1 MGKAL
6 ILFARFEQPVHVP
19 GADSVPLGQ
28 DLDDVSAR
36 SLSIFGQFAKFTDE
50 SIDGRELRVRSGVPI
65 RPGDDQCEL
74 SFWLCKMF

>member
-28 DLDDVSAR
+28 ELDDVSAR
-36 SLSIFGQFAKFTDE
+36 PVSIFGQFAKFVDE
-50 SIDGRELRVRSGVPI
+50 SIDRRELRLRSDGPD
-65 RPGDDQCEL
+65 RPL
-74 SFWLCKMF
+74 RRPV